1 MGQPGQQRQLGQ
13 PGQPRKLGHPG
24 QQGQPGQLRQLG
36 QTAQL
41 LQQLGQPEQL
51 GQLGQ
56 KGQMKLRT
64 QSSRIHLHPHPPQ
77 LRAFFTKLNYN
88 NTHYRTSKAKK
99 QHNHYLNLE
108 VNILFEFCYNALIF
122 KILCVINSL
131 KLIVHLIT
139 L

>member
-24 QQGQPGQLRQLG
+24 QQGQPGQLG

-64 QSSRIHLHPHPPQ
+64 QSSRIHLHPPPPPQ

-131 KLIVHLIT
+131 KLLVH
-139 L
+139 

>member
-64 QSSRIHLHPHPPQ
+64 QSSRIHLHSPPQ

-99 QHNHYLNLE
+99 QHNHHLNLE